1 MATYAIGDVQ
11 GCYYSLQDL
20 LKKISFNPSN
30 DQLWFVG
37 DIVNRGR
44 YSLETLTWC
53 YENKRNIQIVLGN
66 HDLHFLAIFFK
77 QRSENEKDTLAKL
90 LNSKKINQLVDW
102 VLSWPLIFSDKKNTL
117 VHAGIHPGWS
127 FENSNELAK
136 EACKLMQLEPEKFFK
151 NMYGNTPLRWSS
163 NLDSKDKMRF
173 TINALTRM
181 RVLNEEL
188 ELDFNYKGELNN
200 LIPSLKPWFAYKS
213 DFKREKKIISGHWS
227 AIGFYEHQYGVSIDT
242 ACIWGKE
249 LTALSLDDN
258 KVYSVALNQKDLS

>member
-1 MATYAIGDVQ
+1 MATYVIGDVQ
-11 GCYYSLQDL
+11 RLLLLLQDL

-102 VLSWPLIFSDKKNTL
+102 VLSWPLIFSDKKYLYMQEFTWL
-117 VHAGIHPGWS
+117 VI
-127 FENSNELAK
+127 
-136 EACKLMQLEPEKFFK
+136 
-151 NMYGNTPLRWSS
+151 
-163 NLDSKDKMRF
+163 
-173 TINALTRM
+173 
-181 RVLNEEL
+181 
-188 ELDFNYKGELNN
+188 
-200 LIPSLKPWFAYKS
+200 
-213 DFKREKKIISGHWS
+213 
-227 AIGFYEHQYGVSIDT
+227 
-242 ACIWGKE
+242 
-249 LTALSLDDN
+249 
-258 KVYSVALNQKDLS
+258 